1 MNTSTNTGSSS
12 DSFKTKLGFILAGLG
27 MAVGAGNIWRFPR
40 VATQYGGGA
49 FILAWAIFLF
59 LWSLPLL
66 MIEFAMG
73 KSSKKGLV
81 GAFKEFI
88 GENYSWMGSFVA
100 FVATAIMF
108 YYSVVTGWFLRYF
121 FFFLGNS
128 AKNMDTNS
136 VWESFI
142 STNSLQTFWNSPVF
156 YQFIS
161 LLLTSLIVYFGI
173 SRGIEKANR
182 FLIPTL
188 FILLLFAM
196 INVIFLPSFGK
207 GMNYLF
213 DFRLSQFSNYEVWL
227 NALTQS
233 AWSTGAGWGL
243 LLTYAVYAS
252 KREDMV
258 VSSTVICLGNNS
270 ASLIAAIIIVPT
282 IFSFHTAAQSM
293 KIMAE
298 GNEGIA
304 FIHLPL
310 LFLKMPAGQFLIVI
324 FFLAL
329 FFAAVS
335 SLIAMLELP
344 VRILMDFGM
353 RRKRAIILIAAAAFL
368 LGLPSAFDIRVFK
381 NQDWVWGLGLMLSG
395 LFFTIAA
402 LKFGIDRFRKEKINP
417 FSKVKLNKGFNFIV
431 KYVIPIEF
439 VIMLGWWFY
448 QSIGWGKGGA
458 FSIANLAIFEQF
470 SVGTTLFQWGIIL
483 LVFILFNKKI
493 VRLLK

>member
-1 MNTSTNTGSSS
+1 MEKFN
-12 DSFKTKLGFILAGLG
+12 TKLGFIFAGLG

-40 VATQYGGGA
+40 VATQNGGAA

-66 MIEFAMG
+66 MIEFGMG
-73 KSSKKGLV
+73 RSSKKGLV
-81 GAFKEFI
+81 GAFKEFV
-88 GENYSWMGSFVA
+88 GEKYSWMGSFVA

-108 YYSVVTGWFLRYF
+108 YYSVVSGWFLRYF
-121 FFFLGNS
+121 VYFLGS
-128 AKNMDTNS
+128 SPKDLDTQS
-136 VWESFI
+136 VWDGFI
-142 STNSLQTFWNSPVF
+142 SSHSLQTFWTTPYF

-161 LLLTSLIVYFGI
+161 LLVTSLIVYFGI
-173 SRGIEKANR
+173 AKGIEKANR
-182 FLIPTL
+182 FLIPAL
-188 FILLLFAM
+188 FILLMVALV
-196 INVIFLPSFGK
+196 NVVLLPEFGK

-213 DFRLSQFSNYEVWL
+213 DFKFSQLGDYKVWL

-252 KREDMV
+252 KKEDPV
-258 VSSTVICLGNNS
+258 VSSTVISLGNNS

-282 IFSFHTAAQSM
+282 IFAFHAPAESM

-310 LFLKMPAGQFLIVI
+310 LFLKMPGGKYLIVI

-329 FFAAVS
+329 FFAAIS
-335 SLIAMLELP
+335 SLISMLELP

-353 RRKRAIILIAAAAFL
+353 KRKKALAIIASTGFV
-368 LGLPSAFDIRVFK
+368 LGLPSALSMDVFK
-381 NQDWVWGLGLMLSG
+381 NQDWVWGLALMVSG

-402 LKFGIDRFRKEKINP
+402 LKFGVDRFRREKINA
-417 FSKVKLNKGFNFIV
+417 FSHVKLNRSFNFVV
-431 KYVIPIEF
+431 KYVIPVEF
-439 VIMLGWWFY
+439 LLMLVWWFY
-448 QSIGWGKGGA
+448 QSFQWEKGHV
-458 FSIANLAIFEQF
+458 FSILAKF
-470 SVGTTLFQWGIIL
+470 SPGTTLFQWVVVL
-483 LVFILFNKKI
+483 AVFIVFNKRI
-493 VRLLK
+493 VRYLK